1 MSTARQSLTHF
12 AITAGVVLFVGVLA
26 VVFRPDPPATV
37 PRSPA
42 GEVPA
47 AIPVSSTSVIPS
59 GQPRAASE
67 KFETYTR
74 TRLVAATGN
83 EADVLRIDVGEGEHV
98 FALYF
103 ADALEAGF
111 THPQRLAEQAAF
123 FSGATQEAVVET
135 GREALKA
142 VTDLL
147 QNRPFKVQTRWEK
160 LPGTDR
166 VLALVQVRMAD
177 GKWAQLADILV
188 GRGYAR
194 VEGVA
199 TALPDD
205 DRSLEQYVAELRS
218 LAKSARERRLGIWSR
233 VKP

>member
-1 MSTARQSLTHF
+1 MSTARQSLTHL
-12 AITAGVVLFVGVLA
+12 AITAGVVLVVGVLA
-26 VVFRPDPPATV
+26 VVFRPDPPATI
-37 PRSPA
+37 PRSPT

-47 AIPVSSTSVIPS
+47 AIPVSSTSVVPS
-59 GQPRAASE
+59 GQSQAALE
-67 KFETYTR
+67 KFETYMR

-83 EADVLRIDVGEGEHV
+83 EADVLRINIGEGEHV

-111 THPQRLAEQAAF
+111 THPQRLAEQSAY

-142 VTDLL
+142 VTELL
-147 QNRPFKVQTRWEK
+147 HSRPFKVQTRWEK
-160 LPGTDR
+160 LSGTDR
-166 VLALVQVRMAD
+166 ILALVQVQMVD
-177 GKWAQLADILV
+177 GRWTHLADILV

-199 TALPDD
+199 TTLPEDS
-205 DRSLEQYVAELRS
+205 RSLEQYVAELRG

-233 VKP
+233 VKS